1 MINFIICED
10 NQGYRHKIA
19 SIITSYMMK
28 NDFEYHIHE
37 FDDYNQNII
46 NMVNNNESFKVYI
59 LDIEL
64 PNGSGVDIARMIRK
78 EDVDSV
84 IIFLT
89 GHQELSDS
97 VSKNQLSFL
106 TFINKFDNTDI
117 KLSLAIDKALQ
128 MLKVRKML
136 RVKDCGTIYTIALDD
151 ILYIVKESMERKC
164 IIKTDYAE
172 FTLNKSLNE
181 ITKSLNPSFI
191 KTHRACV
198 VNRKRVVRFNK
209 NKKIIMF
216 DTGEQ
221 IDLVST
227 RFEGEFI

>member
-10 NQGYRHKIA
+10 NDGYRQRVA

-28 NDFEYHIHE
+28 NDFEYRIHE
-37 FDDYNQNII
+37 FDDYNQDII
-46 NMVNNNESFKVYI
+46 DMVNSNDSFKVYI

-64 PNGSGVDIARMIRK
+64 PNGSGVDIARLIRK
-78 EDVDSV
+78 EDVDSI

-97 VSKNQLSFL
+97 VSKNQFSFL
-106 TFINKFDNTDI
+106 TFINKFDNSDDR
-117 KLSLAIDKALQ
+117 LSKAIDKALQ

-136 RVKDCGTIYTIALDD
+136 RVKDGGAIYTVALDD

-164 IIKTDYAE
+164 IVKTDYAE

-181 ITKSLNPSFI
+181 IMKSLNANFI
-191 KTHRACV
+191 KTHRACI
-198 VNRKRVVRFNK
+198 VNKKRVVRFNK
-209 NKKIIMF
+209 AKRLIMF

-227 RFEGEFI
+227 RFEMEMI

>member
-10 NQGYRHKIA
+10 NYHYRETIA
-19 SIITSYMMK
+19 GIITSYMMK
-28 NDFEYHIHE
+28 NDFEYQIHE
-37 FDDYNQNII
+37 FDDYGQDVID
-46 NMVNNNESFKVYI
+46 MVNKNVSFKVYI

-89 GHQELSDS
+89 GHQELSEV
-97 VSKNQLSFL
+97 VSKNQFSFL
-106 TFINKFDNTDI
+106 TFINKFDNSNDR
-117 KLSLAIDKALQ
+117 LSKAIDKALQ
-128 MLKVRKML
+128 MLKVRRML
-136 RVKDCGTIYTIALDD
+136 RVKDAGVIYTIALDD
-151 ILYIVKESMERKC
+151 ILYIIKASMERRC

-172 FTLNKSLNE
+172 FTLNKSLSE
-181 ITKSLNPSFI
+181 IEKSLNYNFV

-198 VNRKRVVRFNK
+198 VNKKRVVRFNK
-209 NKKIIMF
+209 TKRLIMF

-227 RFEGEFI
+227 RFEGELI

>member
-1 MINFIICED
+1 MINFIVCED
-10 NQGYRHKIA
+10 SNSYRKKVV

-37 FDDYNQNII
+37 FSDYSNDIV
-46 NMVNNNESFKVYI
+46 NMVNNNASFKVYI

-64 PNGSGVDIARMIRK
+64 PSGSGIDIARMIRK

-89 GHQELSDS
+89 GHQELNEV
-97 VSKNQLSFL
+97 VSKDNFSFL
-106 TFINKFDNTDI
+106 TFINKFDNSDRR
-117 KLSLAIDKALQ
+117 LSMSIDKALQ

-136 RVKDCGTIYTIALDD
+136 RVKDGGTIYTIALDD
-151 ILYIVKESMERKC
+151 ILYIAKESMERKC

-172 FTLNKSLNE
+172 FILNKSLDE
-181 ITKSLNPSFI
+181 IMKSLNSNFI

-198 VNRKRVVRFNK
+198 VNKKRVVRFNK
-209 NKKIIMF
+209 GKRIIMF
-216 DTGEQ
+216 DTGVQ

-227 RFEGEFI
+227 RFKGELI